1 MIEKL
6 RVFKVLNDKDRIS
19 SIDIFRSVAILSV
32 VIYHFNET
40 LPFGYLGVDLFF
52 VISGLLIGTIL
63 ISEFVKRDSIHYV
76 SFILKRGFKIWPSY
90 YVFLIVGNL
99 LAYFLYRHTHPDYY
113 IPLNDYPRYLFFYK
127 NFFGNQYHW
136 CFEHVWS
143 LCVEEHFYILFPLF
157 LLVSGFIVR
166 RFLSV
171 KSMLFL
177 TIIVAIAGGIALRSF
192 LLVYYHDS
200 INAYESTLVR
210 LDQLSIGVLAGLLL
224 FYYGDVLRNNQKKVR
239 MAFIAGLLLFFSAI
253 FINVRYDNEVYINHV
268 FTLQITISF
277 MLMIIGVY
285 YVDFSKLFVFRL
297 IAYYSYNWYLWHT
310 VFAKFISNNLSNQY
324 IGLSLYLFISF
335 AVAVIFTVLI
345 EERFLS
351 YRARFIDK
359 LFSTDNRKN
368 V

>member
-1 MIEKL
+1 MIKKL

-143 LCVEEHFYILFPLF
+143 LCVEEHFYILFP
-157 LLVSGFIVR
+157 
-166 RFLSV
+166 
-171 KSMLFL
+171 
-177 TIIVAIAGGIALRSF
+177 T
-192 LLVYYHDS
+192 
-200 INAYESTLVR
+200 NER
-210 LDQLSIGVLAGLLL
+210 LDNLEDPYRLFRCHTIMNCVDVCPKGLNPTKAIGKIK
-224 FYYGDVLRNNQKKVR
+224 DMMLRR
-239 MAFIAGLLLFFSAI
+239 AI
-253 FINVRYDNEVYINHV
+253 
-268 FTLQITISF
+268 
-277 MLMIIGVY
+277 
-285 YVDFSKLFVFRL
+285 
-297 IAYYSYNWYLWHT
+297 
-310 VFAKFISNNLSNQY
+310 
-324 IGLSLYLFISF
+324 
-335 AVAVIFTVLI
+335 
-345 EERFLS
+345 
-351 YRARFIDK
+351 
-359 LFSTDNRKN
+359 
-368 V
+368 